1 MVSIPQNYRRLAGS
15 ERQPV
20 PGARL
25 LGPADDDEA
34 FTVTIILRRRSDGP
48 PPPAVASFM
57 GSHERM
63 SSDAFVEKYGAAPD
77 DIAKVVDFAKSQG
90 LAVVDTDRAQR
101 SVVVSGTV
109 AQMSQAFAVSLGK
122 YEQGVEARR
131 GAAPQTEIY
140 RGREGYIHVPA
151 DLADVI
157 VGVFGLDDRRI
168 SKRNA
173 ADPPSNNNEM
183 TN

>member
-1 MVSIPQNYRRLAGS
+1 MSAMVSIPQNYRRLAGS
-15 ERQPV
+15 ERRPA

-48 PPPAVASFM
+48 PPPAAAAFM
-57 GSHERM
+57 APRERM
-63 SSDAFVEKYGAAPD
+63 SRDAFVEKYGAAPD

-90 LAVVDTDRAQR
+90 LTVADTDPAQR

-109 AQMSQAFAVSLGK
+109 AQMSRAFAVSLGK
-122 YEQGVEARR
+122 YEQSVASE
-131 GAAPQTEIY
+131 TETY

-151 DLADVI
+151 ELADVI
-157 VGVFGLDDRRI
+157 VGVFGLDDRGI

-173 ADPPSNNNEM
+173 ADPPSNNNEI